1 MKRVVIS
8 VLIIF
13 ILVFLVGC
21 LDYKAYDVPK
31 NTAGDSAASNTD
43 EEKLLDE
50 IAQIEADLDAQES
63 EETEVESEVVL
74 PELDEEETPSSGTEE
89 TSVSGDYDY
98 LITVDENQM
107 AKLNLKVSDPD
118 QDNISYTF
126 SPPLDKKGQWKTNY
140 GDAGEYLIA
149 LTATDGKLTTT
160 KKIKLVVNRVNVPP
174 VISGVKDLYAKE
186 GETIQLEPEVTDP
199 NKDPV
204 TVSITEPLKTGTFVT
219 DHTSAGDYQITILAS
234 DGELETK
241 KSIKLSIQNVNVLPE
256 ISNLEDI
263 YVKEGEKVEIKPE
276 VSDLDGDAVAVT
288 ISNPVGDDGI
298 WETSFIDHGTYTIL
312 VTADDGKDQVTEKV
326 KITVED
332 VNMPPDITDVSLDI
346 S

>member
-13 ILVFLVGC
+13 MLVFLVGC

-31 NTAGDSAASNTD
+31 NTAGENTD

-50 IAQIEADLDAQES
+50 IAQIEEELEAQEE

-74 PELDEEETPSSGTEE
+74 PELGEEKT
-89 TSVSGDYDY
+89 VSGDYDY
-98 LITVDENQM
+98 LITVNENEM

-118 QDNISYTF
+118 RDNITYTF
-126 SPPLDKKGQWKTNY
+126 SPPLDKDGKWKTNY
-140 GDAGEYLIA
+140 GDAGEYLVT
-149 LTATDGKLTTT
+149 LTASDGRLTNT

-174 VISGVKDLYAKE
+174 VIAGVKDLFARE
-186 GETIQLEPEVTDP
+186 GDTIKLEPEVTDP
-199 NKDPV
+199 NQDQV
-204 TVSITEPLKTGTFVT
+204 TVSITEPLRTGTFVT
-219 DHTSAGDYQITILAS
+219 DHTSAGEYQINVLAN
-234 DGELETK
+234 DGELEAK
-241 KSIKLSIQNVNVLPE
+241 KSFKLSVQNVNVLPK

-263 YVKEGEKVEIKPE
+263 TIKEGEKVEIKPE
-276 VSDLDGDAVAVT
+276 VSDLDGDIVTVT
-288 ISNPVGDDGI
+288 IGNPVGDDGL
-298 WETSFIDHGTYTIL
+298 WDTGFTDHGTYTIS

-332 VNMPPDITDVSLDI
+332 VNMPPDITDVSVDVN
-346 S
+346 